1 MLGTATTI
9 DNATAADRPMEPAA
23 LPDPQLEKIERKY
36 QELKLAGGELL
47 LVELQKGPNGLGLSL
62 AGNKNRSRMSV
73 FVCGLHPNGQAARDG
88 RIRVADELLEV
99 NGVVMYGRCHL
110 NASAIIKSLPG
121 PTYKFVLHRREDA
134 VEDMAVKPLT
144 QYPMQLD
151 EQGHEIK
158 YANYRGVRTVTVKK
172 GTHGLGIMILEGR
185 HAEAGQGIFVS
196 DIQEGS
202 PAHQAGLGVG
212 DMILDVNGTDVTGAD
227 YDTVAQLLKQ
237 AEGVLTLI
245 VARPMGNVVPLLKKK
260 AASIESQEPSRT
272 VPSNR
277 KSTVGSLA
285 LSHCSSKCR
294 PSPSSPDG
302 RLPSPLLSPMRPET
316 LAEHTPDQTSQ
327 RPDSGTTSPASDII
341 RPGRPTAIEITK
353 EKLGLGLSIVGGSD
367 TPLGAVI
374 IHEVYP
380 DGAAAM
386 DGRLRPGDQILEV
399 NGEDLREACHEAAI
413 AALRQTSSVVRMQ
426 VLREEEP
433 QQDILTVELHKK
445 AGRGL
450 GLSIVGRRNAP
461 GVFISEVVRGG
472 VAQLDGRLCQGDQIL
487 EVNGH
492 SLAAASQEEAA
503 ALLKTTMGRICLR
516 VGRLRRAPS
525 QRATQVPVSRSDST
539 ANGPMTVTLERGSEG
554 LGFSIVGG
562 AGSPHGDL
570 PIYVKTVFEEG
581 AAARDG
587 RLRRGHAI
595 LSVNG
600 HSLEGLSHQQAVELL
615 RDARGTVELVVLD
628 TSVLETAAPSPT
640 HSPTTTTPPASL
652 FAVTDQSS

>member
-1 MLGTATTI
+1 MPWHQARWVPWHYRTVRR
-9 DNATAADRPMEPAA
+9 NAGHPRRLPTAACHRPCCPLCGRKLWPNTRQTRRAKGQTAA
-23 LPDPQLEKIERKY
+23 PPRRHRTSSGRAAQRP
-36 QELKLAGGELL
+36 LKSPRRNW
-47 LVELQKGPNGLGLSL
+47 VW
-62 AGNKNRSRMSV
+62 
-73 FVCGLHPNGQAARDG
+73 
-88 RIRVADELLEV
+88 
-99 NGVVMYGRCHL
+99 
-110 NASAIIKSLPG
+110 ASALSVVQTHLWVRSLS
-121 PTYKFVLHRREDA
+121 TRYILMVLLQW
-134 VEDMAVKPLT
+134 MAVFGLVTKFWRLTARTCERRVMKP
-144 QYPMQLD
+144 
-151 EQGHEIK
+151 
-158 YANYRGVRTVTVKK
+158 
-172 GTHGLGIMILEGR
+172 
-185 HAEAGQGIFVS
+185 
-196 DIQEGS
+196 
-202 PAHQAGLGVG
+202 
-212 DMILDVNGTDVTGAD
+212 
-227 YDTVAQLLKQ
+227 
-237 AEGVLTLI
+237 
-245 VARPMGNVVPLLKKK
+245 
-260 AASIESQEPSRT
+260 
-272 VPSNR
+272 
-277 KSTVGSLA
+277 
-285 LSHCSSKCR
+285 
-294 PSPSSPDG
+294 
-302 RLPSPLLSPMRPET
+302 
-316 LAEHTPDQTSQ
+316 
-327 RPDSGTTSPASDII
+327 
-341 RPGRPTAIEITK
+341 
-353 EKLGLGLSIVGGSD
+353 
-367 TPLGAVI
+367 
-374 IHEVYP
+374 
-380 DGAAAM
+380 
-386 DGRLRPGDQILEV
+386 
-399 NGEDLREACHEAAI
+399 AI

>member
-1 MLGTATTI
+1 MDT
-9 DNATAADRPMEPAA
+9 DKPV
-23 LPDPQLEKIERKY
+23 DPSLEKVERQY
-36 QELKLAGGELL
+36 QELKGAGGQLL
-47 LVELQKGPNGLGLSL
+47 LVELQKGAAGSGLGLSL

-73 FVCGLHPNGQAARDG
+73 FVCGIHPRGQAARDG
-88 RIRVADELLEV
+88 RIRIADEVLEV

-121 PTYKFVLHRREDA
+121 PNYKFVLHRREDA

-151 EQGHEIK
+151 EQTPEER
-158 YANYRGVRTVTVKK
+158 YSSYRGVRTVTVKK
-172 GTHGLGIMILEGR
+172 GSHGLGIMILEGR

-202 PAHQAGLGVG
+202 PAHKAGLGVG
-212 DMILDVNGTDVTGAD
+212 DMILAVNGVDLVGAD
-227 YDTVAQLLKQ
+227 YDTAAQLLKQ
-237 AEGVLTLI
+237 SEGVLMVV
-245 VARPMGNVVPLLKKK
+245 VARPVGNLVPLLKKK
-260 AASIESQEPSRT
+260 AASIETQEPSRT
-272 VPSNR
+272 LGSNR
-277 KSTVGSLA
+277 KSTAISLP
-285 LSHCSSKCR
+285 HCPPKCGG
-294 PSPSSPDG
+294 SSPDG
-302 RLPSPLLSPMRPET
+302 RLPSPLLSPARPDAPT
-316 LAEHTPDQTSQ
+316 PRTPDAKQDGGALAAGTPTS
-327 RPDSGTTSPASDII
+327 SPASDVI
-341 RPGRPTAIEITK
+341 RPGRETAIEIAK

-380 DGAAAM
+380 DGAAAL

-399 NGEDLREACHEAAI
+399 NGEDLREASHEAAI
-413 AALRQTSSVVRMQ
+413 GALRQTSSVVRML
-426 VLREEEP
+426 VFREEEP
-433 QQDILTVELHKK
+433 QQDVLTVELHKK

-487 EVNGH
+487 EVNGQVV
-492 SLAAASQEEAA
+492 ATASQEHAA
-503 ALLKTTMGRICLR
+503 ALLKTTLGKICLR
-516 VGRLRRAPS
+516 VGRLRRTPS
-525 QRATQVPVSRSDST
+525 QRVSKSDST
-539 ANGPMTVTLERGSEG
+539 ANGTTLVSLERGSEG

-562 AGSPHGDL
+562 AGSQHGDL
-570 PIYVKTVFEEG
+570 PIYVKTVFESG

-600 HSLEGLSHQQAVELL
+600 RSLQGLAHQEAVELL
-615 RDARGTVELVVLD
+615 RDARGTVTLEVLD
-628 TSVLETAAPSPT
+628 TSVASEGTTPSASPTQSPTPAAPSD
-640 HSPTTTTPPASL
+640 L
-652 FAVTDQSS
+652 FSGATEDTS

>member
-1 MLGTATTI
+1 MLGVHFC
-9 DNATAADRPMEPAA
+9 
-23 LPDPQLEKIERKY
+23 PQSF
-36 QELKLAGGELL
+36 Q
-47 LVELQKGPNGLGLSL
+47 
-62 AGNKNRSRMSV
+62 
-73 FVCGLHPNGQAARDG
+73 
-88 RIRVADELLEV
+88 
-99 NGVVMYGRCHL
+99 
-110 NASAIIKSLPG
+110 
-121 PTYKFVLHRREDA
+121 
-134 VEDMAVKPLT
+134 
-144 QYPMQLD
+144 
-151 EQGHEIK
+151 
-158 YANYRGVRTVTVKK
+158 

-212 DMILDVNGTDVTGAD
+212 DMILAVNRTDVCGAD
-227 YDTVAQLLKQ
+227 YDTVGRCVEIIPLCLAVATPSWEKQ
-237 AEGVLTLI
+237 KSCGKLHEI
-245 VARPMGNVVPLLKKK
+245 VCMKRSTTGRTRNHARWAPWHCRTVRRNAGHRRPRRT
-260 AASIESQEPSRT
+260 AASRRHCCRHCGRNPWPNARQTRHSR
-272 VPSNR
+272 R
-277 KSTVGSLA
+277 
-285 LSHCSSKCR
+285 SSSR
-294 PSPSSPDG
+294 PTAAPPPP
-302 RLPSPLLSPMRPET
+302 R
-316 LAEHTPDQTSQ
+316 
-327 RPDSGTTSPASDII
+327 SDVI

-413 AALRQTSSVVRMQ
+413 GALRQTSSVVRML

-433 QQDILTVELHKK
+433 QQDVLSVELHKK

-461 GVFISEVVRGG
+461 GVFISEVVKGG

-492 SLAAASQEEAA
+492 SLQGASQEEAA

-525 QRATQVPVSRSDST
+525 QRGTAGAGAGGHTPVVPVSRSEST
-539 ANGPMTVTLERGSEG
+539 ANGPMTVTLERGAEG

-581 AAARDG
+581 AAAIDG

-600 HSLEGLSHQQAVELL
+600 NSLEGLSHQQAVELL
-615 RDARGTVELVVLD
+615 RDARGTVELTVLD
-628 TSVLETAAPSPT
+628 TSVSETTTTSPAQ
-640 HSPTTTTPPASL
+640 SPTTPTAPASL
-652 FAVTDQSS
+652 FSVPDPLS

>member
-1 MLGTATTI
+1 
-9 DNATAADRPMEPAA
+9 
-23 LPDPQLEKIERKY
+23 
-36 QELKLAGGELL
+36 
-47 LVELQKGPNGLGLSL
+47 
-62 AGNKNRSRMSV
+62 
-73 FVCGLHPNGQAARDG
+73 
-88 RIRVADELLEV
+88 
-99 NGVVMYGRCHL
+99 
-110 NASAIIKSLPG
+110 
-121 PTYKFVLHRREDA
+121 
-134 VEDMAVKPLT
+134 
-144 QYPMQLD
+144 
-151 EQGHEIK
+151 
-158 YANYRGVRTVTVKK
+158 
-172 GTHGLGIMILEGR
+172 
-185 HAEAGQGIFVS
+185 
-196 DIQEGS
+196 
-202 PAHQAGLGVG
+202 
-212 DMILDVNGTDVTGAD
+212 
-227 YDTVAQLLKQ
+227 
-237 AEGVLTLI
+237 
-245 VARPMGNVVPLLKKK
+245 
-260 AASIESQEPSRT
+260 
-272 VPSNR
+272 
-277 KSTVGSLA
+277 
-285 LSHCSSKCR
+285 
-294 PSPSSPDG
+294 
-302 RLPSPLLSPMRPET
+302 MRPDSAGER
-316 LAEHTPDQTSQ
+316 TPDQAPQ
-327 RPDSGTTSPASDII
+327 KPDSGATSPASDVI

-413 AALRQTSSVVRMQ
+413 GALRQTSSVVRML

-433 QQDILTVELHKK
+433 QQDILSVELHKK

-492 SLAAASQEEAA
+492 SLVGASQEEAA

-615 RDARGTVELVVLD
+615 RDARGAVELVVLD
-628 TSVLETAAPSPT
+628 TSVLETAAPSPAQ
-640 HSPTTTTPPASL
+640 SPTTTTPPASL
-652 FAVTDQSS
+652 FTTADPLS